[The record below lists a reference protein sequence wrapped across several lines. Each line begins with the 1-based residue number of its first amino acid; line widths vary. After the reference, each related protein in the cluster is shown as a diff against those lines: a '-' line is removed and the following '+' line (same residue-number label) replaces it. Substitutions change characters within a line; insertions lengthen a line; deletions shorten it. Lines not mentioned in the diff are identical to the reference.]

1 MAIYA
6 RKDMMMPSSNVI
18 YNAYVAIYK
27 TDKWIFLFNK
37 VVAVWLHLNSTST
50 GIVESAQWTDVSVLD
65 KITLLRTLT
74 EFLFSPYFQKDCN
87 ASSSEL

>member
-6 RKDMMMPSSNVI
+6 RKNMMMPSSNVI

-65 KITLLRTLT
+65 KITLLRTYNRISIFAML
-74 EFLFSPYFQKDCN
+74 PQKT
-87 ASSSEL
+87 AMQSSEL